1 MILLIREIPIIL
13 KLAIYEG
20 ELWRSRLTQL
30 CDPSIMCSNP
40 HRNRQEIAILN
51 KGTKMK
57 GIFLNTSPHKINAW
71 EGENGASG
79 SGAMKM
85 SKFFSKD

>member
-1 MILLIREIPIIL
+1 MFH
-13 KLAIYEG
+13 
-20 ELWRSRLTQL
+20 
-30 CDPSIMCSNP
+30 P
-40 HRNRQEIAILN
+40 HRNCQEIAILN
-51 KGTKMK
+51 NGTKMR

-71 EGENGASG
+71 EGGNGASG

>member
-1 MILLIREIPIIL
+1 MR
-13 KLAIYEG
+13 
-20 ELWRSRLTQL
+20 
-30 CDPSIMCSNP
+30 
-40 HRNRQEIAILN
+40 
-51 KGTKMK
+51 

>member
-1 MILLIREIPIIL
+1 MRVSCGD
-13 KLAIYEG
+13 LACG
-20 ELWRSRLTQL
+20 RLTQL
-30 CDPSIMCSNP
+30 CDRGVTCS

-51 KGTKMK
+51 NGTKMR

-71 EGENGASG
+71 EGGNGASG